1 MALCSVAAE
10 MQIST
15 SFTGNKIGQIAYL
28 ETYFVEPKCKRIS
41 SGVGIIE
48 FPGTLSFLFP
58 SVSACLSFSKAVTC
72 RNSVQNNLRVSELY
86 ARQQDQSRWCSFLI
100 LCKNEFWPN
109 QKFLM
114 DVYGITMIVREMWNC
129 LCRMHGWEDT
139 SPLAAA
145 LVIHY

>member
-28 ETYFVEPKCKRIS
+28 ETYFVEPKCKRIC

-48 FPGTLSFLFP
+48 FPSTLSFLFP

-100 LCKNEFWPN
+100 FCKNEFWPN
-109 QKFLM
+109 
-114 DVYGITMIVREMWNC
+114 
-129 LCRMHGWEDT
+129 
-139 SPLAAA
+139 
-145 LVIHY
+145 